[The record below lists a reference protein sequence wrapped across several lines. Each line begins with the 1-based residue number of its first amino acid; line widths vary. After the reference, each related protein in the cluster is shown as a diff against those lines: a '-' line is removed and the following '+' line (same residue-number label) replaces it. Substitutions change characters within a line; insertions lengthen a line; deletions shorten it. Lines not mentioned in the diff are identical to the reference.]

1 MLEFDTYGPSP
12 VGTTV
17 AGETFSLR
25 PRSVVV
31 LRAPR

>member
-12 VGTTV
+12 VGTIV

-25 PRSVVV
+25 PRSVAV